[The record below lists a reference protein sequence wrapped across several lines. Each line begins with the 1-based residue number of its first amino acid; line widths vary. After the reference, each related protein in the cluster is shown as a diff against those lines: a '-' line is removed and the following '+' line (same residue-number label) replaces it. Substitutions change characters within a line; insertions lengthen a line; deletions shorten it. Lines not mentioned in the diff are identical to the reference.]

1 MKSMAYTKAD
11 ESFLEKLNE
20 IINEHI
26 GNPALD
32 VNMIADLMHL
42 SRPTLYRKIRAISN
56 LTPNELIKISRLKK
70 AAELLIQGNMKIYEI
85 SEATGFSSQ
94 SYFWSAFIKQ
104 FGMSPS
110 NYAKENK

>member
-1 MKSMAYTKAD
+1 MRFPKNNTRNHHCQNTFQDIAEKHQKARLRP
-11 ESFLEKLNE
+11 EYPKRIRGARIAAP
-20 IINEHI
+20 IIPDINAVQSPI
-26 GNPALD
+26 Q
-32 VNMIADLMHL
+32 
-42 SRPTLYRKIRAISN
+42 
-56 LTPNELIKISRLKK
+56 ISRLKK

-85 SEATGFSSQ
+85 SEACGFSSQ

>member
-1 MKSMAYTKAD
+1 
-11 ESFLEKLNE
+11 
-20 IINEHI
+20 
-26 GNPALD
+26 
-32 VNMIADLMHL
+32 
-42 SRPTLYRKIRAISN
+42 
-56 LTPNELIKISRLKK
+56 
-70 AAELLIQGNMKIYEI
+70 GNMKIYEI